1 MNTPVIPDTGDV
13 VDPTAP
19 DPTPEE
25 ITDPAHP
32 DYVEPFTA
40 ATPAEPTAEGV

>member
-1 MNTPVIPDTGDV
+1 MSTPVIPDTGDV

-19 DPTPEE
+19 DPTPDE

-32 DYVEPFTA
+32 DYVEPA
-40 ATPAEPTAEGV
+40 AEATPAAEGV